1 MTAAQF
7 EKVAEFVNTMP
18 AISQTV
24 EFTCQSCGHVNTR
37 VLKGMDDFFLVN
49 LSHDNLMNYYQV
61 NFQLMQNF
69 HYSLDEV
76 EYMMPWEREIYLSML
91 VEHIK
96 EENERNKRQGQS

>member
-1 MTAAQF
+1 
-7 EKVAEFVNTMP
+7 
-18 AISQTV
+18 
-24 EFTCQSCGHVNTR
+24 
-37 VLKGMDDFFLVN
+37 
-49 LSHDNLMNYYQV
+49 MNYYQV